1 MTKEEM
7 KELGLCHVDNYMYS
21 STQENLRSAINYAEM
36 AIDRTMRYM
45 ILKQNPNFAFN
56 LDDSF
61 KTSESYI
68 EDAKR
73 LLDAAY
79 NEKVPYD
86 KDFRLSLSQKLRRT
100 ETRLSY
106 LREIESLMNKKEEL
120 AVA

>member
-7 KELGLCHVDNYMYS
+7 KELGLCHVDNYMHS

-45 ILKQNPNFAFN
+45 ILKQNPNFVFN

-100 ETRLSY
+100 ETRLGY
-106 LREIESLMNKKEEL
+106 LREIESLVNKKEEL

>member
-7 KELGLCHVDNYMYS
+7 KELGLCHVDNYMHS

-45 ILKQNPNFAFN
+45 ILKQNPNFVFN

-100 ETRLSY
+100 ETRLGY

>member
-45 ILKQNPNFAFN
+45 ILKQNPNFVFN

-68 EDAKR
+68 EDAKL

-86 KDFRLSLSQKLRRT
+86 KDFRLSLSQELRRT
-100 ETRLSY
+100 ETRLGY

>member
-45 ILKQNPNFAFN
+45 ILKQNPNFVFN

-100 ETRLSY
+100 ETRLGY

>member
-7 KELGLCHVDNYMYS
+7 KELGLCHVDNYMYI

-45 ILKQNPNFAFN
+45 ILKQNPNFVFN

-100 ETRLSY
+100 ETRLGY